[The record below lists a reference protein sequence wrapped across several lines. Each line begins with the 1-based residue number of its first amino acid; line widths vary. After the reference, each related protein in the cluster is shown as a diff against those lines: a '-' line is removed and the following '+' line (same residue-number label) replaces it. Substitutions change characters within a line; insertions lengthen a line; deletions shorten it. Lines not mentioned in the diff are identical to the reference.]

1 VNDQTAAI
9 EVWARML
16 CAADAH
22 VYGADHPT
30 WQQTG
35 SKIRDDYRKAAAWLL
50 PRLTVAATPAGP
62 APATDRDMRE
72 RIAAAVRDAACP
84 GDCGKT
90 EEECAKERIQ
100 PFVWHHGKLAVVEG
114 TPEQIADAVLPAVL
128 PAPDQQAAAARVRA
142 LHQPMQRGP
151 FTICAHCSGWDGKW
165 RCLGVVTDYPCPT
178 VRALDGEPARVAQQ
192 DPTQDGLPCGCPSEE
207 VVGHGFGT
215 PDCTCVPFTRQT
227 NPPRYL
233 NRPSDTVDMISGWE
247 RGRDCL
253 HHRAAAPRSGQP
265 ETEARCPEAVWTP
278 TPHPPH
284 TWNQSPTHPQRPCP
298 GVPEQTSQPDTD

>member
-1 VNDQTAAI
+1 VTDPTAAI

-16 CAADAH
+16 CAADVH

-50 PRLTVAATPAGP
+50 PRLTVAAAPAGP
-62 APATDRDMRE
+62 APATNRELRE
-72 RIAAAVRDAACP
+72 RIAEAVRDAACP

-100 PFVWHHGKLAVVEG
+100 PFAWHHGKLAVIEG
-114 TPEQIADAVLPAVL
+114 TPEQIADAVLPLV
-128 PAPDQQAAAARVRA
+128 PAPTDQTAAAAVRA

-178 VRALDGEPARVAQQ
+178 VRALDGEPAREAQQ
-192 DPTQDGLPCGCPSEE
+192 DPTQDGEAEHTGGNAEDCPACRPQIDKTVLYPWICPGQPQSDEE
-207 VVGHGFGT
+207 ALCVCGHGRAHHVFEYGG
-215 PDCTCVPFTRQT
+215 PCCRLCP
-227 NPPRYL
+227 
-233 NRPSDTVDMISGWE
+233 E
-247 RGRDCL
+247 RG
-253 HHRAAAPRSGQP
+253 
-265 ETEARCPEAVWTP
+265 EWTWAHAFDP
-278 TPHPPH
+278 VTPP
-284 TWNQSPTHPQRPCP
+284 
-298 GVPEQTSQPDTD
+298 V